1 MEAVAGFFGK
11 KVLREVE
18 KKDVIANAK
27 AIAEAISERAV
38 LRALHYYGE
47 NEKVVLQAAAL
58 EKNDFEQFKNLIIA
72 SGNSSYMYNQ
82 NVYTCKKPTEQPL
95 SLALAIS
102 QQILAGKGAWRVHG
116 GGFAG
121 TIQAFVPNDL
131 VEEYT
136 AQMKAVFGDDA
147 TYVLSVR
154 PYGGV
159 QFEI

>member
-154 PYGGV
+154 PDGGV
-159 QFEI
+159 KFDI